1 MGALPTKKLTKAR
14 QGRRMVAY
22 KLKLMHPSLCPHC
35 RGAKLSHTACPSCGY
50 YKGRLVKGTE
60 KSK

>member
-1 MGALPTKKLTKAR
+1 
-14 QGRRMVAY
+14 MVAY
-22 KLKLMHPSLCPHC
+22 KLKLVHPSRCPHC

-60 KSK
+60 KSKQSGG